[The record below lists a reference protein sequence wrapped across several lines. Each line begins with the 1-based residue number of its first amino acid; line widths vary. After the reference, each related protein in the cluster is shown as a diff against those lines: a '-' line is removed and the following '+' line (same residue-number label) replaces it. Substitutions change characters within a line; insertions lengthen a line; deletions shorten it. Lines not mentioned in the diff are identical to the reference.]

1 MYLLDPANVHL
12 IPSTITRLCVDGATT
27 HARRRRYCAWS
38 AKYFINH
45 DPQGNPHMTKRIYTV
60 TDLQNPSEPVRLI
73 SAATPAS
80 AIGHAS
86 RNRFAAKVA
95 TQADLV
101 KAVKAGIEVENS
113 DEEPEA
119 TQEAK

>member
-1 MYLLDPANVHL
+1 
-12 IPSTITRLCVDGATT
+12 
-27 HARRRRYCAWS
+27 
-38 AKYFINH
+38 
-45 DPQGNPHMTKRIYTV
+45 MTKRIYTV
-60 TDLQNPSEPVRLI
+60 IDLQNPSEPVRLI
-73 SAATPAS
+73 NAATPAS

-113 DEEPEA
+113 DETEDS
-119 TQEAK
+119 QEAK